1 MLLLNSSYTLWHLNM
16 TPLIDLNCDLLLNVS
31 GWWSMQAP
39 PSERIPQLD
48 DVSRLHLNSVGKKYS
63 YTISDPLL
71 LTYYNIVIITVTSCS
86 INSLPLH
93 KRELLG
99 NMVIFCMEDF
109 YLKDQQNLQL
119 LIFMF
124 VHIYISSD
132 WLVKTY
138 YSLNTAEQRFLYR
151 IDLRP

>member
-1 MLLLNSSYTLWHLNM
+1 
-16 TPLIDLNCDLLLNVS
+16 
-31 GWWSMQAP
+31 MQAP

-99 NMVIFCMEDF
+99 NMLIICMEDF

-119 LIFMF
+119 FIFMF

-132 WLVKTY
+132 
-138 YSLNTAEQRFLYR
+138 
-151 IDLRP
+151 